1 MENNPEREEN
11 KDKKEP
17 LSEVDDKK
25 EYHFIYF
32 IESHDESKQ
41 IKISFPDYKDANT
54 LEFLIK
60 KDSSKLKKSLISNLY
75 RFKLFPENCDISKK
89 DDQIAILIEEK
100 KQDETLNQSKF
111 IIKVNDI
118 NKDFY
123 EYNLN
128 MENINPFRLSYDQQ
142 FEIYIEY
149 LRKVMKKLQNTK
161 ENDELII
168 STQLLLKEKY
178 DFLFYLLIF
187 LECFLSKLSC
197 NHLLSFDPE
206 KIRGIGHISE
216 QKLKQVKNIL
226 NMISKKPEMIKID
239 KENEN
244 LKNKAI
250 EIFYFIFFYFNVS
263 VMKEKV
269 SDIIKDDKIFNHLY
283 ARILQNQ
290 KFLCSIILPN
300 DIVCKLIEKSKNF
313 DQALISILYLGKDTV
328 NVLYVIN
335 EKKDVFT
342 KLLNELEENE
352 EKEEE
357 ERGEEKIKMI
367 EFENYILIKPEDD
380 LKKIKEL
387 ISQIIEYELKESKII
402 KFSNTTF
409 DQYIEFNINSNI
421 ENLKY
426 INDIILSIKKTDKK
440 YQTNYKIEF
449 LIHDTTL
456 SLIEN
461 KKMKNM
467 EILDFISKDNFYS
480 DKQYRKM
487 KMYRPLK
494 VFNGIDIS
502 SLDEEFFKKWNEIDF
517 NEIFEEQFEDFSKKI
532 ASLINEMKNFKLLFK
547 LFKVEID
554 KDPPYQYI
562 KAIKER
568 FIQIFETYYKNIC
581 MDFPENVALLIILID
596 KKKLNV
602 IEFLKENIHNHL
614 NAETINNIYIKTT
627 ELYNDYLSKETI
639 DFIVDFFIK
648 NNSSNPSALVL
659 LIQQCKNLRKKF
671 FSSIDKY
678 IPREEDF
685 FFIEETDRYIFF
697 KGLVDK
703 KILEKE
709 NFQKYGENYI
719 SKVNKLIC
727 SLENKLELY
736 EIKYSKIYP
745 FFKNAN
751 DKKSELILLDRIV
764 HIYLLNE
771 VKAKKTLDKLKE
783 KINELTDII
792 TKLND
797 IYTYFADFFPNKH
810 KKDIENIGNIVLL
823 LNDNVLNSF
832 EINYKN
838 DYNNYINY
846 YDEAIK
852 RLKKKDSII
861 FNTIYTENKNKIKDD
876 IECLK
881 ETEKNFEEF
890 KNLFKEN
897 GIQIINQQLL
907 ELCINQL
914 KENENALKNEIN
926 YLVKIF
932 EIKEDTSISKIYV
945 DILLISKKEYIYNIG
960 QSINTFLK
968 CLNPKKTNFQDD
980 INTINELIQKRDI
993 ENIKKCKNLL
1003 ENYNISLDDKENKYI
1018 EILILLNNQPDSIKF
1033 LLETSIQD
1041 CRNLQELS
1049 LENDNNFIS
1058 VNDILDMEKCVEFFL
1073 EIGKLEDLKSK
1084 EDYEIINLLRDNTS
1098 KHPDILLYIK
1108 KYADNFNQII
1118 ALKGTLNK
1126 SEFLKHQIQALF
1138 DNAVFDLSNKRNDQF
1153 LCTYIQKDKK
1163 NKEKKLNKENI
1174 IDLKE
1179 RAQLAKMITPDYKC
1193 FIESV
1198 TKIINISNV
1207 LENICNKGY
1216 PKILEIKIIFNIIK
1230 KIKEQNDNNLIKK
1243 NEEEYIDNN
1252 LYFFGG
1258 KQSHSYEEIIENLKK
1273 ILITLK
1279 TKETNAY
1286 ETKELIR
1293 FIYGRQFNLFY
1304 DYFHKK
1310 DNSNINSFL
1319 KYIMGDYYKI
1329 EVKNFKVEEKG
1340 DIIESNINNCE
1351 NFLNEEL
1358 KINNIKLENI
1368 YKSTLIKNDIK
1379 EKYKGLYSFLCEKL
1393 EKDLFQ
1399 IYKYLTGNV
1408 PIAQNVLLCN
1418 KDTSNEEISS
1428 FLYRAVKCKFNSC
1441 FIVGG
1446 IELLNFEQ
1454 KALMIKLLEQFFQKD
1469 ENKINSCL
1477 IILFIN
1483 KSSDIYKN
1491 LGVKKYKKIFNVNR
1505 KIFEKEM
1512 YEGNDIEIVKSDKS
1526 GVGKSTQ
1533 IKKDIEDNKKKW
1545 IYFPIGGV
1553 FTREDIIR
1561 RLKEL
1566 QIDINCVIHFDL
1578 YDTDQTSLLL
1588 DFLFSILITRFY
1600 GQNEDIFYLS
1610 KNIPIKIEIPNSFI
1624 NFFEKFQI
1632 LTLFNKKEL
1641 TISNLSPLIVPPNQI
1656 DSNIQIVANY
1666 LKSLKEHTIDGHDL
1680 IFPNI
1685 TPEEWANRSI
1695 TFKKPKKV
1703 IKTAIF
1709 AKYLSPQECQKLIFD
1724 VIKEKIKEPTYY
1736 QIISFINILAVQLK
1750 KLNKNFFLNAH
1761 ELILTGKNINY
1772 IRTLIV
1778 ESFIK
1783 LTKHF
1788 TEGAFTELLKS
1799 QTKVHNL
1806 QFGLYNE
1813 GEDLNN
1819 AINVL
1824 ANYNHEVISF
1834 KAIDPS
1840 LLFFH
1845 EGDGESFSIITNK
1858 KPTDKEYINL
1868 LNLKNCQALT
1878 EEMKLKAFPKYSDK
1892 NFDKINFLK
1901 ELKEILSINNPVKE
1915 SEKSKDSEYKSLEEI
1930 SGNYVFTADNFVK
1943 MILILL
1949 RIRSNIPVIMMGE
1962 TGCGKTSLIRKLAEM
1977 KNNGNAEKMKILN
1990 IHAGTDDNDIIIFLK
2005 KKVIPEAEELEKKN
2019 IIERE
2024 KRRKLKQFYEGEKI
2038 WVFLDEINTCKSMGL
2053 ISELMCKH
2061 SYQGNLLPPN
2071 IVFIA
2076 ACNPYR
2082 QREKK
2087 EKNDE
2092 KQIGLDINL
2101 AKKEK
2106 KHLND
2111 KEKEEIARAKNSNLV
2126 YTVNPL
2132 PHSLLNFV
2140 FDFGN
2145 LTEDDEEDYIRCII
2159 KESIEKIYY
2168 KSKNIVIRDLNLEKL
2183 KKLAGDMI
2191 IDAHKFIREF
2201 NDKSAVSLREI
2212 RRFNIFYEFFYD
2224 YLNKRKEFI
2233 NREKTFQLNEP
2244 DKEFYQ
2250 NLDEFSLQVYA
2261 INLSVFIC
2269 YYLRITNKDFRKQLL
2284 DKMNK
2289 ILNAFSDTFKKVDF
2303 LELPLKE
2310 EKFIVNNIKL
2320 DKGIAKN
2327 RALLENIFSLFVAI
2341 NNKVPIFIV
2350 GKPGCSKSLSFQLLN
2365 KSMQGRTSDNAFF
2378 KKYPKLMV
2386 NSYQGSMASKSK
2398 DVENLFAKAR
2408 FVFQNLDEKY
2418 KENNIS
2424 MIYFDEMGLAEHSPN
2439 NPLKV
2444 IHAELEYDQ
2453 NEGDKKVAFVG
2464 ISNWALDASKM
2475 NRGISISIPEPTD
2488 EDNIETSLTIGRS
2501 FNDNL
2506 ASKYN
2511 LFFQN
2516 LGLTYFN
2523 YKKYLKEKHNSDGK
2537 EDFHGNRDF
2546 YHLVK
2551 NAARNMDIKENNKEL
2566 NENNLVEIGV
2576 NSIERNFGG
2585 IQFDDIEKKTSLEIV
2600 KDIFKVKYPPV
2611 NVTKEY
2617 NVLQRIKENV
2627 NDLNSRY
2634 LLVISKSSIST
2645 FLISSI
2651 LSEDNKEYS
2660 FYIGSK
2666 FKSDLNT
2673 EEYTLKVLNK
2683 IQAHMENGNILIM
2696 KDLESVYPSM
2706 YDLFN
2711 QNFTVL
2717 SNRNYA
2723 RLAVGSSVN
2732 TFSFVNDK
2740 FRCIV
2745 SVDINQINNEE
2756 VPFLNRFEKHI
2767 MSFEYLLNKEQI
2779 TESEKIKSNLN
2790 ELIKCKENEF
2800 KAFNYDLSK
2809 LLINC
2814 NIDEIQ
2820 ALMYKAIKKGKKGDE
2835 ITDYIL
2841 GKIAL
2846 TLPQD
2851 IIINMGCNAFKRK
2864 NLYYYEKILELYSKG
2879 EHTNFANFLKKVD
2892 INKNVVYTFS
2902 NSLENIINIKNI
2914 KNEKLGLIN
2923 EENITNIKISSLN
2936 KENELEKLLDDFFN
2950 EDTYKICLIK
2960 FMPFE
2965 GDFMNYVRYLI
2976 ENKEKNY
2983 KNKDQKYFIFI
2994 VYMTR
2999 VFKEE
3004 IKNLEKKNENEQIEI
3019 KKKYLNE
3026 TLTYLSGYYQIFIDN
3041 LNGEDYLTI
3050 DKIIQM
3056 NKSDLFKN
3064 CLNTDDELRLNIF
3077 TSISYMKYT
3086 INGTYKELNKD
3097 NYVEKLIEFITNHKR
3112 LRFLINECLF
3122 REILVKKNEDIIS
3135 KCFKEK
3141 NLFSGDEIDLLSLI
3155 KKYILKIYLSNLNLF
3170 FFKAE
3175 KAQFFSSLLTNEIDD
3190 GLWKDENEDKTIIE
3204 KNAKLFLDNLQYN
3217 DNLTKVTE
3225 KLGANKVDIMFGIK
3239 FPGIKPIFDR
3249 ILKFINENITSRY
3262 RNNENNLRT
3271 ILDEETEKEEI
3282 QNYFR
3287 ILNSCDN
3294 SANNIIKQEEKLMN
3308 IIKSNNEENI
3318 EDLYNII
3325 INDYYSLFLNK
3336 NLNKKKN
3343 KKEKEGHEEND
3354 EKEKEQQVAKINDFN
3369 ANKKFIDL
3377 MVEKRNL
3384 KIKIFL
3390 NQNENEKETDIIKR
3404 ISQAINFVE
3413 SYEEEICT
3421 LQEMFLKL
3429 NPKTINL
3436 LEQMVDVI
3444 EKKQI
3449 EYEISPRNPEYT
3461 SIVNEV
3467 FFLSVDSILR
3477 VMISNDEIYDIK
3489 KGQEEDEYLFELIH
3503 IYKEILQI
3511 ALQLENKLNLRSKE
3525 AFSLQEILKLFDA
3538 FTVNKM
3544 ANVKNL
3550 KKVIQYFGEETL
3562 YNNNKNSQHL
3572 CENLNKFYKFLTDEL
3587 GKNKKFN
3594 LYKIL
3599 GFIFSNEYIKIT
3611 FDNFREVLLN
3621 KILEKKEFIKNS
3633 SQIIRLILGNVFEA
3647 MPSEMLN
3654 NLESIKMDDGKLFRK
3669 INNINDEFLDE
3680 IILNIFEGKIT
3691 LFFEQITELD
3701 EKSLKDL
3708 YPKYFKDNQGK
3719 IRNITGIVFDNS
3731 LDIFKQVVEFLDNIS
3746 SKKDDIELNKK
3757 ENIHICKLYSI
3768 AYVKIYLSKVVY
3780 LIKEKFEEKEVTN
3793 YKNIMKIIQSLKNK
3807 AFGKVLKIYI
3817 FKLFYNYMN
3826 NNFEQFKNFNYKAK
3840 GIEFTDEFPT
3850 FDIVKDEILLTY
3862 FFLPLDENDYN
3873 KYLEEVK
3880 QFEIIKNIKFN
3891 TSTKGM
3897 AEIIEKDGLDIFLL
3911 VSINKIISNLGL
3923 KNYIADK
3930 DEYQNFSSYIKSL
3943 FKTDFQ
3949 ITEKIR
3955 QLLYLFYNDKTYL
3968 EKMRPKL
3975 VDENGLI
3982 DQKLFETILYGFTFC
3997 FNTLYNE
4004 KKENSLYKS
4013 ILQRDCSESIAKS
4026 FIPGID
4032 IKPDT
4037 HLDQLPYVKEH
4048 LDNFEDGCGC
4058 YTCSCGYYY
4067 SIGPCGFPTKGMT
4080 FQCPLCKLD
4089 IGYGPKKVPGGASNH
4104 GMIIRAGHYR
4114 IFKDGRQRA
4123 KQMSRWN
4130 DPDENIPNITLDKYM
4145 KEVINPIL
4153 KKSNF
4158 GFNQIPRDFFENQ
4171 KKTIR
4176 NLSKI
4181 GYRLLNF
4188 ISYCHLFFAY
4198 CLDFI
4203 SEENMKKNLIEDMSI
4218 LKIIQTDW
4226 KLLEE
4231 SLKQKNVG
4239 SIQIFMNLIFKKLS
4253 QMIKDCKILTKSEDR
4268 DKFENDIEKLIEECI
4283 KEYPNSSKKYNEKN
4297 KKQLDIGNFHM
4308 KTIVTELVEPTEE
4321 NYPVEEYPMFRYFI
4335 LTKYKTIE
4343 DCENRLENQQ
4353 QYPLLRQ
4360 LLKNMPGVRKLKNL
4374 PAFNDFTNFMVDNY
4388 SFKISRDDAKRKE
4401 LDTEEDIQ
4409 ANKAFKKKYNN
4420 FIKSWNEIK
4429 TDAIKYKCRPEMPV
4443 KTLSPNDKLINFLN
4457 DNGELYGGMYIASA
4471 CQNFIEWQNLFLQPI
4486 VDVNVAF
4493 NGILHHYVE
4502 NIQKKIPI
4510 QDSKKDQILL
4520 IEQRFEA
4527 SNYLNLNDIIYSFS
4541 ERKIFGENGKI
4552 NYSDYNSFEYDYDSI
4567 EEELGKIILPGVCQF
4582 EGEDKLNFVT
4592 FWSEGFRGDR
4602 SEILS
4607 KFYMKYPQR
4616 DLSNEEK
4623 GEIMEYINKMN
4634 KEKMA
4639 KNNIKYDFKEFF
4651 GSMQIIIFYLT
4662 ERVVT
4667 KPNEK
4672 ISEIFK
4678 NPPPYLKISDDC
4690 FNFFLNEGSQITI
4703 DKLMNLFFFFEHL
4716 CYEDLAET
4724 VQPEYRKE
4732 ISEDVKNLI
4741 IKKLIKN
4748 YKNDLY
4754 TLKDLGAA
4762 VRRFIS
4768 RYLAGKLQTTEI
4780 KEDLDLPYQLSRTD
4794 LWEEK
4799 IGNDDSLGEKLY
4811 MQLAEF
4817 KLIVAETYSFYELI
4831 GGEDKK
4837 SINFFT
4843 GKKDEEKRDKFNTLN
4858 LIEV

>member
-1 MENNPEREEN
+1 MENNLEEEKN
-11 KDKKEP
+11 KEKKE
-17 LSEVDDKK
+17 SQS

-41 IKISFPDYKDANT
+41 IQISLPDYKEANT

-75 RFKLFPENCDISKK
+75 RFKLFPDNCEKDKK
-89 DDQIAILIEEK
+89 DDEIAIIIEEK
-100 KQDETLNQSKF
+100 KQEEVINQSKY
-111 IIKVNDI
+111 IIKVHDI
-118 NKDFY
+118 HKDFY

-128 MENINPFRLSYDQQ
+128 MENINPFRLSYDSQ
-142 FEIYIEY
+142 FEIYVEY
-149 LRKVMKKLQNTK
+149 VRKVMKKLQTTK
-161 ENDELII
+161 ENDELIQ

-187 LECFLSKLSC
+187 LECFTSKLSC
-197 NHLLSFDPE
+197 SHLLIFNPE
-206 KIRGIGHISE
+206 KIRGIGHISD
-216 QKLKQVKNIL
+216 QKLKQIKNIL
-226 NMISKKPEMIKID
+226 NMISRKPEMIKID
-239 KENEN
+239 KVE
-244 LKNKAI
+244 LKTQAI
-250 EIFYFIFFYFNVS
+250 EMFYFIFFYFNVN
-263 VMKEKV
+263 VLKEKV
-269 SDIIKDDKIFNHLY
+269 SDVLKDDKIFNYLY
-283 ARILQNQ
+283 AKILQNQ
-290 KFLCSIILPN
+290 KFLCSIILPR

-313 DQALISILYLGKDTV
+313 NEALISLLYVGKESE

-335 EKKDVFT
+335 EKKDIIV
-342 KLLNELEENE
+342 KLITEADEREENEENEENE
-352 EKEEE
+352 EKADK
-357 ERGEEKIKMI
+357 KISMI
-367 EFENYILIKPEDD
+367 EFEKFVLPKPEDN
-380 LKKIKEL
+380 LENIKKL
-387 ISQIIEYELKESKII
+387 INEIIEYELKETKIVQ
-402 KFSNTTF
+402 FSNTIF

-421 ENLKY
+421 DNLKY
-426 INDIILSIKKTDKK
+426 LNDIILAIKKMDKK
-440 YQTNYKIEF
+440 YQTNYRIEF

-456 SLIEN
+456 ALIE
-461 KKMKNM
+461 KKKLSNM
-467 EILDFISKDNFYS
+467 EILDFISKDNYYT
-480 DKQYRKM
+480 DKQYKKM
-487 KMYRPLK
+487 NMYRPLK

-502 SLDEEFFKKWNEIDF
+502 SIDEKFFEKWNEINF
-517 NEIFEEQFEDFSKKI
+517 NEIFEEQFDDFSKKI

-547 LFKVEID
+547 LFKID
-554 KDPPYQYI
+554 INKDPPYQYI

-568 FIQIFETYYKNIC
+568 FIEIFETYYKNIC
-581 MDFPENVALLIILID
+581 IDFAENVALLIYLMDI
-596 KKKLNV
+596 KKLNV
-602 IEFLKENIHNHL
+602 TEFLKENIHNHL

-627 ELYNDYLSKETI
+627 ELYNDYISKETI

-659 LIQQCKNLRKKF
+659 LFQQCKKLRKKL
-671 FSSIDKY
+671 FSSIDKF
-678 IPREEDF
+678 IPREDDF
-685 FFIEETDRYIFF
+685 FYLEESDRYVFF

-709 NFQKYGENYI
+709 KFQKYGENYI
-719 SKVNKLIC
+719 SKVRNLLS
-727 SLENKLELY
+727 SLDNKLELF

-745 FFKNAN
+745 FFKNEKDRKA
-751 DKKSELILLDRIV
+751 ETILLDRLT
-764 HIYLLNE
+764 HIYLLDE
-771 VKAKKTLDKLKE
+771 EKAKKIFGNLKS
-783 KINELTDII
+783 KVNQLTTII
-792 TKLND
+792 GKLND
-797 IYTYFADFFPNKH
+797 IFTYFADFFPNFH
-810 KKDIENIGNIVLL
+810 KNDIENIGNMILL
-823 LNDNVLNSF
+823 LNDNILNSF

-838 DYNNYINY
+838 EYNNYIKY

-852 RLKKKDSII
+852 RLKEKESIF
-861 FNTIYTENKNKIKDD
+861 FNTIYTENKSKIKDD

-890 KNLFKEN
+890 KNLFQEN
-897 GIQIINQQLL
+897 GIQNINQQIL

-914 KENENALKNEIN
+914 KDNENALKYEIN
-926 YLVKIF
+926 HLVEIF
-932 EIKEDTSISKIYV
+932 GIKEKASINQIYE
-945 DILLISKKEYIYNIG
+945 DILLISKKEYIFNIA
-960 QSINTFLK
+960 QSIKTFLE
-968 CLNPKKTNFQDD
+968 CLNPKKSNFQDD
-980 INTINELIQKRDI
+980 INTIIQLIQKRDI
-993 ENIKKCKNLL
+993 ENIKKCKNIL
-1003 ENYNISLDDKENKYI
+1003 EKYNISLDDKENKYI
-1018 EILILLNNQPDSIKF
+1018 EILMLLNNQPDSIKF
-1033 LLETSIQD
+1033 LLETSVQD

-1073 EIGKLEDLKSK
+1073 EIGKLEDLQSK
-1084 EDYEIINLLRDNTS
+1084 DDLAIINLIKENTS

-1108 KYADNFNQII
+1108 KYADNFNQIM

-1126 SEFLKHQIQALF
+1126 SEFLKYQIQALF
-1138 DNAVFDLSNKRNDQF
+1138 EGAVFDLSNKRNKSF
-1153 LCTYIQKDKK
+1153 ICTYRQKDK
-1163 NKEKKLNKENI
+1163 NNTEKILNKENI

-1179 RAQLAKMITPDYKC
+1179 RAQLAKIITSDYKC

-1198 TKIINISNV
+1198 TKIINISNI
-1207 LENICNKGY
+1207 LENIFNKGY
-1216 PKILEIKIIFNIIK
+1216 PKNLIIKIIFNITK
-1230 KIKEQNDNNLIKK
+1230 KNIEQDDKQLNKK
-1243 NEEEYIDNN
+1243 NEEEYNINN

-1258 KQSHSYEEIIENLKK
+1258 KQSNGYEEIIENLKK
-1273 ILITLK
+1273 ILSTLK
-1279 TKETNAY
+1279 EKQARAY
-1286 ETKELIR
+1286 ESKELIR

-1304 DYFHKK
+1304 DYFNKIE
-1310 DNSNINSFL
+1310 NTNISSFL
-1319 KYIMGDYYKI
+1319 KYIMGDNCKN
-1329 EVKNFKVEEKG
+1329 EVKDFKAEEKG

-1351 NFLNEEL
+1351 KFLNEEL
-1358 KINNIKLENI
+1358 KINNIKLEDI
-1368 YKSTLIKNDIK
+1368 YKSTLIKKDIK

-1418 KDTSNEEISS
+1418 KDTSNEEITS
-1428 FLYRAVKCKFNSC
+1428 FLYRAVNCKFNSC
-1441 FIVGG
+1441 FIIGG

-1454 KALMIKLLEQFFQKD
+1454 KSVMIKLLDQFYQRD
-1469 ENKINSCL
+1469 EDKIKSCL

-1483 KSSDIYKN
+1483 KTSDIYKN
-1491 LGVKKYKKIFNVNR
+1491 LGMKKYRNIFNVKRNV
-1505 KIFEKEM
+1505 FEKEM
-1512 YEGNDIEIVKSDKS
+1512 YVGNDIEIVKSDKS

-1561 RLKEL
+1561 RLKKLEV
-1566 QIDINCVIHFDL
+1566 DSNCVIHFDL
-1578 YDTDQTSLLL
+1578 YDTDQTSLMM

-1624 NFFEKFQI
+1624 DFFEKFQI

-1641 TISNLSPLIVPPNQI
+1641 TISNLCPLIVPNSI
-1656 DSNIQIVANY
+1656 ECNIQVVANY
-1666 LKSLKEHTIDGHDL
+1666 LKSLKEKKIDNFDL
-1680 IFPNI
+1680 FFPNI
-1685 TPEEWANRSI
+1685 TPSDFATRVI
-1695 TFKKPKKV
+1695 TFQKPKKK
-1703 IKTAIF
+1703 ITTT
-1709 AKYLSPQECQKLIFD
+1709 LSAQFLPPQECQQLIFD
-1724 VIKEKIKEPTYY
+1724 IIKEKIKEPTYY
-1736 QIISFINILAVQLK
+1736 QIISFINVLATQLK
-1750 KLNKNFFLNAH
+1750 KLNKNFYLNAH
-1761 ELILTGKNINY
+1761 DLILTGKKMNY
-1772 IRTLIV
+1772 IRTFIV
-1778 ESFIK
+1778 VSFIK

-1788 TEGAFTELLKS
+1788 TEGAFTELLKN
-1799 QTKVHNL
+1799 QKRVHNT
-1806 QFGLYNE
+1806 QFGQYNE

-1819 AINVL
+1819 ANNVL

-1858 KPTDKEYINL
+1858 KPTEPEYINL

-1878 EEMKLKAFPKYSDK
+1878 EQMKLKSFPKYTDK

-1901 ELKEILSINNPVKE
+1901 ELKEILSINNPVLEK
-1915 SEKSKDSEYKSLEEI
+1915 EKSKDSEYKSLEEI
-1930 SGNYVFTADNFVK
+1930 TGNYVFTADNFVK

-1962 TGCGKTSLIRKLAEM
+1962 TGCGKTSLIRKLSEM
-1977 KNNGNAEKMKILN
+1977 KNNGNADKMKILN
-1990 IHAGTDDNDIIIFLK
+1990 IHAGTNDNDIIKFLIK
-2005 KKVIPEAEELEKKN
+2005 DVIPDAKKLEEENK
-2019 IIERE
+2019 IERE
-2024 KRRKLKQFYEGEKI
+2024 KRRKMRQFYEGEKI

-2061 SYQGNLLPPN
+2061 SYQGKPLPPN

-2087 EKNDE
+2087 GNIEV

-2101 AKKEK
+2101 ANKEK

-2111 KEKEEIARAKNSNLV
+2111 KEKEEIARGKNSNLV

-2145 LTEDDEEDYIRCII
+2145 LTKDDEEDYIRCII

-2168 KSKNIVIRDLNLEKL
+2168 KSKKGLYIKDINLDKL

-2191 IDAHKFIREF
+2191 IDAHNFIREF

-2224 YLNKRKEFI
+2224 YLNKRKDFI
-2233 NREKTFQLNEP
+2233 NNEKSYQFNEN

-2250 NLDEFSLQVYA
+2250 NLDDFSLQVYA
-2261 INLSVFIC
+2261 INLSVFVC
-2269 YYLRITNKDFRKQLL
+2269 YYLRITNKEYRKQLL

-2289 ILNAFSDTFKKVDF
+2289 ILNNFNDTSKKIDF

-2378 KKYPKLMV
+2378 KNYPKLMV

-2408 FVFQNLDEKY
+2408 LVFQNLDEKY

-2464 ISNWALDASKM
+2464 ISNWTLDASKM
-2475 NRGISISIPEPTD
+2475 NRGISISIPEPTE

-2501 FNDNL
+2501 FNENL
-2506 ASKYN
+2506 ATKYN

-2523 YKKYLKEKHNSDGK
+2523 YKKYLKEKHNLDGK

-2551 NAARNMDIKENNKEL
+2551 NAARNMDIKENKKEL
-2566 NENNLVEIGV
+2566 NEDSLIEIGV

-2585 IQFDDIEKKTSLEIV
+2585 IQFDDNEKKTSLEIV
-2600 KDIFKVKYPPV
+2600 KDIFKTKYPPV

-2617 NVLQRIKENV
+2617 NVLQRVKENI

-2645 FLISSI
+2645 FLLSSI
-2651 LSEDNKEYS
+2651 LLEENKEHS

-2666 FKSDLNT
+2666 FKSDLNN
-2673 EEYTLKVLNK
+2673 EEYALKVLNK

-2717 SNRNYA
+2717 SNKNYA

-2745 SVDINQINNEE
+2745 SVDLNQINNEE

-2767 MSFEYLLNKEQI
+2767 MSFEYLLSKEQI
-2779 TESEKIKSNLN
+2779 VECEKIKSNLD
-2790 ELIKCKENEF
+2790 ELVKFKEAEF
-2800 KAFNYDLSK
+2800 KAINYDLSK

-2814 NIDEIQ
+2814 NIDEIE
-2820 ALMYKAIKKGKKGDE
+2820 ALMYKAIKKGKKGEE
-2835 ITDYIL
+2835 ISDYIL

-2851 IIINMGCNAFKRK
+2851 IIINMKCSGFKRK
-2864 NLYYYEKILELYSKG
+2864 NLYYYEKLLDLYGKG
-2879 EHTNFANFLKKVD
+2879 EHTNFANYLKT
-2892 INKNVVYTFS
+2892 INRNKNVVYTFS
-2902 NSLENIINIKNI
+2902 NSLENILNIHNI
-2914 KNEKLGLIN
+2914 KNEKLGVIN
-2923 EENITNIKISSLN
+2923 RDNITNIKISSLN
-2936 KENELEKLLDDFFN
+2936 KENDLEKLLDDFYN
-2950 EDTYKICLIK
+2950 EDKHKICLVQ
-2960 FMPFE
+2960 FMPYE

-2983 KNKDQKYFIFI
+2983 KNKDEKYFIFI
-2994 VYMTR
+2994 VYMSR
-2999 VFKEE
+2999 VLKEE
-3004 IKNLEKKNENEQIEI
+3004 IKNFEKKSDNEKLEI
-3019 KKKYLNE
+3019 KKKCLDE

-3041 LNGEDYLTI
+3041 LNGDDNLSI
-3050 DKIIQM
+3050 DKIVQM
-3056 NKSDLFKN
+3056 DKSGLFKN
-3064 CLNTDDELRLNIF
+3064 CLNADKELILNIF
-3077 TSISYMKYT
+3077 TTISYMKYT
-3086 INGTYKELNKD
+3086 INGVYKELNKD
-3097 NYVEKLIEFITNHKR
+3097 NYVEKLIDFITKNKR
-3112 LRFLINECLF
+3112 LRLLINECLF
-3122 REILVKKNEDIIS
+3122 RQLLNDKGEDVIS
-3135 KCFKEK
+3135 KCFKQK
-3141 NLFSGDEIDLLSLI
+3141 NVFFGDEIDLLSII
-3155 KKYILKIYLSNLNLF
+3155 KKYLLKEYLSNLNLF

-3175 KAQFFSSLLTNEIDD
+3175 KDQFFSTLLSNEIDE
-3190 GLWKDENEDKTIIE
+3190 GLWKDENADKTIIE
-3204 KNAKLFLDNLQYN
+3204 KNAKIYLDNLEYN
-3217 DNLTKVTE
+3217 DGLTKVNE
-3225 KLGANKVDIMFGIK
+3225 KIGMNKVEIMFGIK
-3239 FPGIKPIFDR
+3239 FPGIKPLLDR
-3249 ILKFINENITSRY
+3249 IIKNINENITVRY

-3271 ILDEETEKEEI
+3271 ILDEEVEAEEKH
-3282 QNYFR
+3282 NYFTT
-3287 ILNSCDN
+3287 LYSYEN
-3294 SANNIIKQEEKLMN
+3294 SANNIIKKEEKLMN
-3308 IIKSNNEENI
+3308 IIENNKEENI
-3318 EDLYNII
+3318 EDIYNII
-3325 INDYYSLFLNK
+3325 ISDYYTLFLNK

-3343 KKEKEGHEEND
+3343 KKEGQQEKDED
-3354 EKEKEQQVAKINDFN
+3354 EKEKEKKEEKIKDFK
-3369 ANKKFIDL
+3369 ANRQFINL
-3377 MVEKRNL
+3377 MIEKRNL
-3384 KIKIFL
+3384 KIKIAL

-3436 LEQMVDVI
+3436 YEQMVEII

-3467 FFLSVDSILR
+3467 FFLSMDSILR
-3477 VMISNDEIYDIK
+3477 VMISNEEIYDFK
-3489 KGQEEDEYLFELIH
+3489 KDENEEDNLFELIH
-3503 IYKEILQI
+3503 RYKEILQI
-3511 ALQLENKLNLRSKE
+3511 ALQLENNLNLRSKE

-3538 FTVNKM
+3538 FTVNKL
-3544 ANVKNL
+3544 ANVENL
-3550 KKVIQYFGEETL
+3550 KKVIKYFGEETL

-3572 CENLNKFYKFLTDEL
+3572 CENLNKFYKFLTDEF
-3587 GKNKKFN
+3587 GKNKKYN
-3594 LYKIL
+3594 YYKIL
-3599 GFIFSNEYIKIT
+3599 GFVFSNEYIKIT
-3611 FDNFREVLLN
+3611 FEDFREVLLN
-3621 KILEKKEFIKNS
+3621 KILDKKEFIKNS

-3647 MPSEMLN
+3647 SPTEMFN
-3654 NLESIKMDDGKLFRK
+3654 NLESIEIEEGRLFRK
-3669 INNINDEFLDE
+3669 INNTNDEFLDE
-3680 IILNIFEGKIT
+3680 IILNIFEGKIS
-3691 LFFEQITELD
+3691 LYFEQIAELD
-3701 EKSLKDL
+3701 EENLKLL

-3719 IRNITGIVFDNS
+3719 IPNITGIVFDNS
-3731 LDIFKQVVEFLDNIS
+3731 LDIFKQLVEFLDNIS
-3746 SKKDDIELNKK
+3746 NKKDDKELNKK

-3768 AYVKIYLSKVVY
+3768 AYVKMYLSKVVY
-3780 LIKEKFEEKEVTN
+3780 IIKEKFYDKEVTN
-3793 YKNIMKIIQSLKNK
+3793 YKKIMKIIQGLKNK

-3826 NNFEQFKNFNYKAK
+3826 NNFEQFKNYNYKAK
-3840 GIEFTDEFPT
+3840 GIEFSDEFPT

-3862 FFLPLDENDYN
+3862 FLLPSDEDDYK

-3880 QFEIIKNIKFN
+3880 QFEIIKNVKFN

-3923 KNYIADK
+3923 KNYVKDK

-3955 QLLYLFYNDKTYL
+3955 QLLYLFYSDKTFL

-3975 VDENGLI
+3975 QDEKRLI
-3982 DQKLFETILYGFTFC
+3982 DQKLFETILYGFRFC
-3997 FNTLYNE
+3997 FNTLYNGQN
-4004 KKENSLYKS
+4004 ENSLYNS

-4026 FIPGID
+4026 YIPGID
-4032 IKPDT
+4032 IKQDT
-4037 HLDQLPYVKEH
+4037 HLDNLPAIREH

-4058 YTCSCGYYY
+4058 YVCSCGYYY

-4080 FQCPLCKLD
+4080 FKCPMCKLD
-4089 IGYGPKKVPGGASNH
+4089 IGYGPKVVPGGASNH
-4104 GMIIRAGHYR
+4104 GMIIRKGHYR
-4114 IFKDGRQRA
+4114 IFKDGKQRL

-4130 DPDENIPNITLDKYM
+4130 DPDKNIPNIIYDNYI
-4145 KEVINPIL
+4145 KEVIDPIL
-4153 KKSNF
+4153 KKSSF

-4253 QMIKDCKILTKSEDR
+4253 KMIKECKILTKSEDR
-4268 DKFENDIEKLIEECI
+4268 DKFENDVEKLIEECI
-4283 KEYPNSSKKYNEKN
+4283 KEYPNSSKKYNENN
-4297 KKQLDIGNFHM
+4297 KKQLDIGNFDM
-4308 KTIVTELVEPTEE
+4308 KTIVTELVEPTED
-4321 NYPVEEYPMFRYFI
+4321 NYPVKDYPMFRYFI
-4335 LTKYKTIE
+4335 LTKYKSVE

-4353 QYPLLRQ
+4353 KYQLLRQ
-4360 LLKNMPGVRKLKNL
+4360 LLKNVPGVRKLKNL

-4388 SFKISRDDAKRKE
+4388 SFKISRDDAKKKDLE
-4401 LDTEEDIQ
+4401 AEEDIKK
-4409 ANKAFKKKYNN
+4409 NKAFKKKYNN
-4420 FIKSWNEIK
+4420 FINSWNEIK
-4429 TDAIKYKCRPEMPV
+4429 SEATKYKCRPDMPV
-4443 KTLSPNDKLINFLN
+4443 KSLSQNDKLINFLN
-4457 DNGELYGGMYIASA
+4457 DNGELYGGMYLASA
-4471 CQNFIEWQNLFLQPI
+4471 CQNFIEWQNQFLQPI
-4486 VDVNVAF
+4486 VDNNVGF
-4493 NGILHHYVE
+4493 NGILHHYVD
-4502 NIQKKIPI
+4502 NIQKKLPI
-4510 QDSKKDQILL
+4510 QDSKKDQIILL
-4520 IEQRFEA
+4520 EQRFEA

-4552 NYSDYNSFEYDYDSI
+4552 NYLDYNSFEYDYDSI
-4567 EEELGKIILPGVCQF
+4567 EEELGRIILPGVCQF
-4582 EGEDKLNFVT
+4582 ENEDKLNFVT
-4592 FWSEGFRGDR
+4592 FWSEGFRGEK
-4602 SEILS
+4602 SETLS
-4607 KFYMKYPQR
+4607 KFYMKYPQK

-4623 GEIMEYINKMN
+4623 EEILEYINKMN

-4662 ERVVT
+4662 ERVVI

-4678 NPPPYLKISDDC
+4678 KPPPFLKIADDC
-4690 FNFFLNEGSQITI
+4690 CNFFLNEGNKITI
-4703 DKLMNLFFFFEHL
+4703 EKLMNLFFFFEHL
-4716 CYEDLAET
+4716 CFEDLAET
-4724 VQPEYRKE
+4724 VQPEYKKE
-4732 ISEDVKNLI
+4732 ISEEVKNSI
-4741 IKKLIKN
+4741 TNKLIKN
-4748 YKNDLY
+4748 YKNELY

-4780 KEDLDLPYQLSRTD
+4780 GEGLELPYQLSRPD

-4799 IGNDDSLGEKLY
+4799 IGNDDNLGGQLF
-4811 MQLAEF
+4811 MQLSEF
-4817 KLIVAETYSFYELI
+4817 KLTVAETYSFYELI

-4837 SINFFT
+4837 SISSFT
-4843 GKKDEEKRDKFNTLN
+4843 GKKEDEIKDKFNALN
-4858 LIEV
+4858 LIED